1 MNPLGITD
9 RVITAGANDTF
20 TLAVNDG
27 APTVIEVAAGTY
39 YAMEELATAV
49 QTAIDSSPFSSTGT
63 FRSRSR
69 RPPTRTAT
77 GASALVRSMGTVFRS
92 VGLAS

>member
-1 MNPLGITD
+1 MD
-9 RVITAGANDTF
+9 RVITAGANGTF

-49 QTAIDSSPFSSTGT
+49 QTAIDGNPFSTGT
-63 FRSRSR
+63 FPITVQATDENGDWGLTFGSADGHGIQVGG
-69 RPPTRTAT
+69 TA
-77 GASALVRSMGTVFRS
+77 S
-92 VGLAS
+92 